1 MKEIDQ
7 NPYHPMPRGTV
18 FSGYG
23 AISDITKDLLVVA
36 AFLQSLSLFGSNVL
50 LEYED
55 WWEHDGLHFKR
66 GSTDLHALFSVL
78 TSPRALIESM
88 SDDDHVFAGLG
99 PEDESWYLRYRAD
112 WNSNNEALVAAY
124 GIALTDSLALRFRAE
139 VAAKLICA
147 PAEER
152 SHEYFKR
159 IVNGECTI

>member
-1 MKEIDQ
+1 MGSSVTVT
-7 NPYHPMPRGTV
+7 RGT
-18 FSGYG
+18 
-23 AISDITKDLLVVA
+23 A
-36 AFLQSLSLFGSNVL
+36 AAYAPPAPRVPVHSARTF
-50 LEYED
+50 
-55 WWEHDGLHFKR
+55 
-66 GSTDLHALFSVL
+66 AVL

-139 VAAKLICA
+139 VAAMLICA
-147 PAEER
+147 PAKER

-159 IVNGECTI
+159 IMSGECTI